1 MGATKSAKATAKAK
15 AAMLKKEKKEDE
27 RARSLLKEQ
36 AKRAQEVAA
45 DQNLRELT
53 VFLKANPEATSA
65 ILAQVR
71 AGSWD
76 AGSNSEG
83 EEEKLPAYQNKISLL
98 SKDNTVELVR
108 SFHPGLARFMTGL
121 PRKTPKG
128 ELGAILAYVVH
139 MDLGSAVPTKKMG
152 PLKAYLQDRWSRNGQ
167 RCLNFWS
174 NQPDGVSSVLEACRQ
189 EVLFY

>member
-36 AKRAQEVAA
+36 AKRSQEVAA
-45 DQNLRELT
+45 DQNLRELMA
-53 VFLKANPEATSA
+53 FLKEKPEATSA

-76 AGSNSEG
+76 SGSESE
-83 EEEKLPAYQNKISLL
+83 EEEKLPGYQNKISLL
-98 SKDNTVELVR
+98 SKDNIVELVR

-121 PRKTPKG
+121 PKKTPKG
-128 ELGAILAYVVH
+128 EVGAILAYVVH
-139 MDLGSAVPTKKMG
+139 MDTGSAVPTKKMG
-152 PLKAYLQDRWSRNGQ
+152 PLKAYLKDRWSRTGQ
-167 RCLNFWS
+167 MCLDFWKDKS
-174 NQPDGVSSVLEACRQ
+174 DGVS
-189 EVLFY
+189 